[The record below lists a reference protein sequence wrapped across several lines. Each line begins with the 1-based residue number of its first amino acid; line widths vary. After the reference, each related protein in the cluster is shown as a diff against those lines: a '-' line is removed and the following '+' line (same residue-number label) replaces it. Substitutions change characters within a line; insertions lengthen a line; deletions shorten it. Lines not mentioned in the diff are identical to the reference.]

1 VKGFWHLAR
10 VWRRKGWGK
19 THLVG
24 GGEKLRHSW
33 CCRKDRQVVDGGN
46 YGLGVA
52 AKLAKVVAKK
62 GERKN

>member
-1 VKGFWHLAR
+1 LEEKR
-10 VWRRKGWGK
+10 MGK